1 MKIQVVLIAAVAA
14 VAAATP
20 AAANE
25 GRAEVR
31 GGIVWADGFEEA
43 VAGAAAGY
51 DFNLGEAGFVGVEA
65 SADQVLIDGADPV
78 FGATARIGGRIVK
91 NGKLFAAGGYSFG
104 EGEDQIHLG
113 AGYEHRVAGP
123 VYLKVEY
130 RHFFSSFV
138 DANVAAA
145 GIGVNF

>member
-1 MKIQVVLIAAVAA
+1 MKFQVALIAAAA
-14 VAAATP
+14 ALVAAAP

-51 DFNLGEAGFVGVEA
+51 DFDIGEAGFIGLEG
-65 SADQVLIDGADPV
+65 SADQVLVDGADPV
-78 FGATARIGGRIVK
+78 FGASARIGGRIVK
-91 NGKLFAAGGYSFG
+91 NGKLFVAGGYSFG

-123 VYLKVEY
+123 VYVKVEY
-130 RHFFSSFV
+130 RHFFSDFL
-138 DANVAAA
+138 DANVVAA
-145 GIGVNF
+145 GVGLNF